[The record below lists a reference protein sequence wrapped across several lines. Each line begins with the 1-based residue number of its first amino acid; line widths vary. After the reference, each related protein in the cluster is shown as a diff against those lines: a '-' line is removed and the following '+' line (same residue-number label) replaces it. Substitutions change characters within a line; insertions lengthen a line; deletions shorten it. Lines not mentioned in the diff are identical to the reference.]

1 MGDSDA
7 LLLAASLEASSEHPL
22 ASAIVDQAQKA
33 KLSLLPVADFAA
45 VEGQGVKGGWSMAK
59 KTFQRIKL
67 NLFWALIYNLIGIP
81 IAAGVLV
88 GGGIS
93 LSSELAGLAMALSSV
108 SVVTSSLM
116 LNWVK
121 IAGQAR

>member
-1 MGDSDA
+1 
-7 LLLAASLEASSEHPL
+7 
-22 ASAIVDQAQKA
+22 
-33 KLSLLPVADFAA
+33 
-45 VEGQGVKGGWSMAK
+45 MAK